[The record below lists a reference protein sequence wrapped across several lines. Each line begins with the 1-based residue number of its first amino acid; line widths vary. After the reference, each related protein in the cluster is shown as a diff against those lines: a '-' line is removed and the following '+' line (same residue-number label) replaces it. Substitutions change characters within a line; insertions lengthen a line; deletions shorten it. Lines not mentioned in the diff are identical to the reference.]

1 VTSAEKS
8 YSVPYGRP
16 LLSTL
21 TKIFIFLQLI
31 CSIAVAVVLVFGL
44 SRLQNY
50 RADVDS
56 AEARAVAAQ
65 AAYQKSQN
73 DIAVAQAQAAD
84 AIAKATGQ
92 VNDLSRA
99 NNDLTTKNAQLQSQI
114 GALEARNA
122 QQQNSISQLTSS
134 IDSQNS
140 LLAAKDK
147 ELAELRPEN
156 ASLIQKN
163 AELNRVNN
171 ELSTQQRFAEQA
183 IRKLQE
189 QIAQAGAT
197 GGGAAAPAEGQGGQ
211 VASLTSSA
219 SGAINGKINQVTQS
233 AGHTLIEIP
242 LGDRDG
248 VKVNTRFTIYRN
260 NGYVG
265 DAVVQK
271 VFPDSSVAQVT
282 VVKPG
287 DSVKQGDL
295 VTTGVQ

>member
-1 VTSAEKS
+1 
-8 YSVPYGRP
+8 
-16 LLSTL
+16 LSTL
-21 TKIFIFLQLI
+21 TKIFIVLQLI
-31 CSIAVAVVLVFGL
+31 CAVAVSVILVFGV

-50 RADVDS
+50 RQDVDAANS
-56 AEARAVAAQ
+56 RAVAAQ
-65 AAYQKSQN
+65 AAYQKGQN
-73 DIAVAQAQAAD
+73 DIQLAQAQSAEASQKMT
-84 AIAKATGQ
+84 AQ
-92 VNDLSRA
+92 LNDLSKS
-99 NNDLTTKNAQLQSQI
+99 NNDLTTKNAQLSSQI

-147 ELAELRPEN
+147 ELADLRPEN
-156 ASLIQKN
+156 ASLVQKN

-189 QIAQAGAT
+189 QLANNT
-197 GGGAAAPAEGQGGQ
+197 GPGAAAPAEGNGGQ
-211 VASLTSSA
+211 VASLSSTA
-219 SGAINGKINQVTQS
+219 AGAINAKITQVSQS
-233 AGHTLIEIP
+233 AGHTLVEMP

-260 NGYVG
+260 SGYVG

-282 VVKPG
+282 VVRPG
-287 DSVKQGDL
+287 DSVKEGDL
-295 VTTGVQ
+295 VTTGAQ

>member
-1 VTSAEKS
+1 M
-8 YSVPYGRP
+8 
-16 LLSTL
+16 STL

-31 CSIAVAVVLVFGL
+31 CSIAVAVVIVFGISHL
-44 SRLQNY
+44 KNY
-50 RADVDS
+50 RDDVES
-56 AEARAVAAQ
+56 SESRAVAAQ
-65 AAYQKSQN
+65 ASYQKSQN

-92 VNDLSRA
+92 VNELARG
-99 NNDLTTKNAQLQSQI
+99 NNDLTTKNAQLASQI

-147 ELAELRPEN
+147 ELADLRPEN

-163 AELNRVNN
+163 AELNRTNN

-189 QIAQAGAT
+189 QIAQAPTSGPGAS
-197 GGGAAAPAEGQGGQ
+197 APAEGNGSQ
-211 VASLTSSA
+211 VASLSSSA
-219 SGAINGKINQVTQS
+219 NGAINGKITQVSQS
-233 AGHTLIEIP
+233 AGHILVEMP

-271 VFPDSSVAQVT
+271 VFPDSSVAEVT

-287 DSVKQGDL
+287 DNVKQGDL
-295 VTTGVQ
+295 VTTGAQ

>member
-1 VTSAEKS
+1 
-8 YSVPYGRP
+8 
-16 LLSTL
+16 LSTL

-44 SRLQNY
+44 SHLQNY
-50 RADVDS
+50 RADVES
-56 AEARAVAAQ
+56 ADQRALAAQ
-65 AAYQKSQN
+65 ASYQKSQN
-73 DIAVAQAQAAD
+73 DIAIAQAQAAD

-92 VNDLSRA
+92 VNELARA
-99 NNDLTTKNAQLQSQI
+99 NNDLTTKNAQLASQI

-122 QQQNSISQLTSS
+122 QQQNSIGQLTSS

-163 AELNRVNN
+163 AELNRTNN

-189 QIAQAGAT
+189 QIAQAPAGT
-197 GGGAAAPAEGQGGQ
+197 GAAAPAEGQGGQ

-219 SGAINGKINQVTQS
+219 NGAINGKINQVTQS
-233 AGHTLIEIP
+233 AGHTLIEMP

-260 NGYVG
+260 TGYVG

-282 VVKPG
+282 IVKPG
-287 DSVKQGDL
+287 DTVKQGDL
-295 VTTGVQ
+295 VTTGAQ

>member
-1 VTSAEKS
+1 M
-8 YSVPYGRP
+8 
-16 LLSTL
+16 STL

-44 SRLQNY
+44 SRIQNY
-50 RADVDS
+50 RADVDA

-65 AAYQKSQN
+65 ASYQKSQN

-92 VNDLSRA
+92 VNDLARA
-99 NNDLTTKNAQLQSQI
+99 NNDLTTKNAQLASQI

-147 ELAELRPEN
+147 ELADLRPQN

-163 AELNRVNN
+163 AELNRTNN

-189 QIAQAGAT
+189 QIAQNPSGTGAS
-197 GGGAAAPAEGQGGQ
+197 APAEGNGNQ
-211 VASLTSSA
+211 VASLSSSA
-219 SGAINGKINQVTQS
+219 SGAINGKINEVTQA
-233 AGHTLIEIP
+233 AGHTLIEMP

-287 DSVKQGDL
+287 DSVKKGDL
-295 VTTGVQ
+295 VTTGAQ

>member
-1 VTSAEKS
+1 
-8 YSVPYGRP
+8 
-16 LLSTL
+16 LSTL
-21 TKIFIFLQLI
+21 TKIFIVLQLI
-31 CSIAVAVVLVFGL
+31 CSVAVSVILVFGV

-50 RADVDS
+50 RQDVD
-56 AEARAVAAQ
+56 AANARAVAAQ
-65 AAYQKSQN
+65 ASYQKGQN
-73 DIAVAQAQAAD
+73 DIQLAQAQAAE
-84 AIAKATGQ
+84 ASQKMTAQ
-92 VNDLSRA
+92 LNDLSKS
-99 NNDLTTKNAQLQSQI
+99 NNDLTTKNGQLSSQI

-147 ELAELRPEN
+147 ELSDLRPEN

-189 QIAQAGAT
+189 QLASNAT
-197 GGGAAAPAEGQGGQ
+197 GPGAAAPAEGNGGQ
-211 VASLTSSA
+211 VASLSSAA
-219 SGAINGKINQVTQS
+219 SGAINAKITQVSQS
-233 AGHTLIEIP
+233 AGHTLVEMP

-248 VKVNTRFTIYRN
+248 IKVNTRFTIYRN
-260 NGYVG
+260 SGYVG

-271 VFPDSSVAQVT
+271 VFPDTSVAQVT
-282 VVKPG
+282 VVRPG
-287 DSVKQGDL
+287 DTVKQGDL
-295 VTTGVQ
+295 VTTGAQ